1 LTIEERNVSQSKQKG
16 KRAQSRRSPWPVL
29 LVVGGVLL
37 VAGVIAASLLGGSS
51 PSDDAAGSG
60 APALSITAID
70 KSPEAQVDG
79 LKVDFGAMQLGGE
92 LATLQLTLKNTGDGA
107 LKFSEAP
114 YIQLADGC

>member
-1 LTIEERNVSQSKQKG
+1 LTIEERNVSQSKQQRK
-16 KRAQSRRSPWPVL
+16 KNQSRRSSWPL
-29 LVVGGVLL
+29 FLIVGGVLL

-79 LKVDFGAMQLGGE
+79 LKIDFGSMQLGAE
-92 LATLQLTLKNTGDGA
+92 LATLRLTLKNTGDGA
-107 LKFSEAP
+107 LQFSEAP